1 MSHHRKDRGWAH
13 VLLPCDAIAMLQR
26 AAAMPITASDP
37 LLRIKAVERA
47 IQQVKWMYPW
57 HFRG

>member
-1 MSHHRKDRGWAH
+1 
-13 VLLPCDAIAMLQR
+13 MLQR